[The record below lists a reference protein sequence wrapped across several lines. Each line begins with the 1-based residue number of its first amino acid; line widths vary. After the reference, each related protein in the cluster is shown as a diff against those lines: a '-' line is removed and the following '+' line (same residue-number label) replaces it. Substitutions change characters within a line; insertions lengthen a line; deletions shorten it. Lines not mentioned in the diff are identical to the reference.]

1 MIKKC
6 KVLSC
11 NPYLHIILVD
21 FDGMKIQFTGDIEDG
36 VESLYV
42 KYESGVATISTKE
55 EYEKSLSGK
64 SGKATKKVKASE
76 AVLADDVAVLET
88 EKSETEEVSE

>member
-1 MIKKC
+1 MIKEC

-11 NPYLHIILVD
+11 NPYLHIVLVD
-21 FDGMKIQFTGDIEDG
+21 FDGMKIQFTGDIAED
-36 VESLYV
+36 VDVVYI
-42 KYESGVATISTKE
+42 KYENGVATISTKE

-64 SGKATKKVKASE
+64 SGKATKKVKANE
-76 AVLADDVAVLET
+76 AVLVDEVAVLET